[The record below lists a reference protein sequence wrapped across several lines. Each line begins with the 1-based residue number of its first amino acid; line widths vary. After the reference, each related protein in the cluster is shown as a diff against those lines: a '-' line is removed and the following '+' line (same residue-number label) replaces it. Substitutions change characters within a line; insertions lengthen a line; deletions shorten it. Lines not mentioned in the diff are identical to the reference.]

1 MKIRDGSQRMEN
13 QIHLLEDARK
23 LLPHI
28 GRDLWKAV
36 DKGISEIR
44 KKKLRKGRT
53 YKQLVEETVFLLEES
68 VFLFL
73 LKGLNMYVISVC
85 LLFVFM

>member
-1 MKIRDGSQRMEN
+1 MKIRDGLQRMEN
-13 QIHLLEDARK
+13 HNHLLEDARK
-23 LLPHI
+23 SLPHI

-36 DKGISEIR
+36 DKGISEIL